1 MTIQPLAA
9 DQAAIEDA
17 PADAD
22 FQIGQV
28 ATLGVGHLVQ
38 DTYTAFLSP
47 LLPLLQTQLGVGYAL
62 AGSLAIFTQLPSVL
76 NPFIGYLA
84 DRISVRYFVI
94 LAPAVTATVFTSLGL
109 ASSYATLALL
119 LLVGGVAIAAF
130 HAPAPA
136 MVAKVSGQRVGTGM
150 SIFMATG
157 ELARTLGPLVAVAGV
172 AWFGLDGIWRMA
184 AAGWL
189 MSLILY
195 LRLRRVPAT
204 PRAPGSLAMDAFWR
218 QARQVF
224 PALIWLLA
232 GRSLMVA
239 ALTTY
244 LPIFMSDERQ
254 ASLWL
259 AAAALTILQAAGVA
273 GALAA
278 GTLSDRWGRRRV
290 LLVVTVA
297 APFLLLAFLYSPAWL
312 AVPLLL
318 ALGVTSLSTQPVVL
332 ALVQDQFPHNRAFAN
347 GVYLAVVFLIQAA
360 AIWAVGALAD
370 RFGLTPAYAASALL
384 ALLSIPAVF
393 RLPGRAA
400 RVSE

>member
-1 MTIQPLAA
+1 MTNPSLAA
-9 DQAAIEDA
+9 DQPASEAVPTDA
-17 PADAD
+17 G
-22 FQIGQV
+22 FQVGQV
-28 ATLGVGHLVQ
+28 ATIGIAHLVQ
-38 DTYTAFLSP
+38 DSYTAFLAP
-47 LLPLLQTQLGVGYAL
+47 LLPLIQTNLGVGYAL

-84 DRISVRYFVI
+84 DRISVRNFVI
-94 LAPAVTATVFTSLGL
+94 LAPAVTATVFSSLGL
-109 ASSYATLALL
+109 TSSYAALALL

-136 MVAKVSGQRVGTGM
+136 MIARVSGQRVGTGM

-157 ELARTLGPLVAVAGV
+157 EGARTLGPLVAVAGV

-184 AAGWL
+184 AGGWL

-195 LRLRRVPAT
+195 LRLRRVPVT
-204 PRAPGSLAMDAFWR
+204 PRSPGSLAMDAFWH
-218 QARQVF
+218 QARTLFSV
-224 PALIWLLA
+224 LTWLLV
-232 GRSLMVA
+232 GRSLLVA

-259 AAAALTILQAAGVA
+259 AAAALTILQGAGVV

-297 APFLLLAFLYSPAWL
+297 APFLLLAFLYSPSWL

-318 ALGVTSLSTQPVVL
+318 ALGVTSLSTQPVLL
-332 ALVQDQFPHNRAFAN
+332 ALVQDQFPHNRALAN
-347 GVYLAVVFLIQAA
+347 GVYLAITFLVQAA
-360 AIWAVGALAD
+360 AIWAIGALAD
-370 RFGLTPAYAASALL
+370 RYGLTPAYTISALL
-384 ALLSIPAVF
+384 ALISIPAVF
-393 RLPGRAA
+393 RLPGRLA
-400 RVSE
+400 S

>member
-1 MTIQPLAA
+1 MTNQAIAA
-9 DQAAIEDA
+9 DPPIAEAA
-17 PADAD
+17 PANAD
-22 FQIGQV
+22 FQTGQV
-28 ATLGVGHLVQ
+28 ATIAAGHVVQ
-38 DTYTAFLSP
+38 DSYTAFLAP

-109 ASSYATLALL
+109 ASSYAALAML
-119 LLVGGVAIAAF
+119 LLVGGIAIAAF

-136 MVAKVSGQRVGTGM
+136 MVARVSGQRVGTGM

-157 ELARTLGPLVAVAGV
+157 ELARTIGPLMAVAGV
-172 AWFGLDGIWRMA
+172 TWFGLGGLWRMA
-184 AAGWL
+184 AVGWL

-195 LRLRRVPAT
+195 LRLRRVPASSH
-204 PRAPGSLAMDAFWR
+204 APGSLAMDAFWR
-218 QARQVF
+218 QAWRVF
-224 PALIWLLA
+224 PALIWLLG

-239 ALTTY
+239 ALSTY
-244 LPIFMSDERQ
+244 LPIFMSNERQ

-259 AAAALTILQAAGVA
+259 AAAALTILQGAGVA

-297 APFLLLAFLYSPAWL
+297 APFLLLAFIYSPAWL
-312 AVPLLL
+312 AVPLLI
-318 ALGVTSLSTQPVVL
+318 ALGLASLSTQPVVL

-347 GVYLAVVFLIQAA
+347 GVNLAITFMLQAA

-370 RFGLTPAYAASALL
+370 RYGLTPAYAVSALL
-384 ALLSIPAVF
+384 ALVSIPAVF
-393 RLPGRAA
+393 FLPTR
-400 RVSE
+400 RV

>member
-1 MTIQPLAA
+1 MTNPTLVVDQPASDA
-9 DQAAIEDA
+9 A
-17 PADAD
+17 PAEAG
-22 FQIGQV
+22 FQVGQV
-28 ATLGVGHLVQ
+28 ATIGVAHLVQ
-38 DTYTAFLSP
+38 DSYTAFLAP
-47 LLPLLQTQLGVGYAL
+47 LLPLIQANLGIGYAL

-84 DRISVRYFVI
+84 DRVSVRYFVI
-94 LAPAVTATVFTSLGL
+94 LAPAITATVFSSLGL
-109 ASSYATLALL
+109 TSSYATLALL

-136 MVAKVSGQRVGTGM
+136 MVARVSGQRVGTGM

-157 ELARTLGPLVAVAGV
+157 EGARTLGPLVAVAGV

-189 MSLILY
+189 MSLLLY

-204 PRAPGSLAMDAFWR
+204 SRSPGSLAMDAFWR
-218 QARQVF
+218 QARRLF
-224 PALIWLLA
+224 PVLTWLLV
-232 GRSLMVA
+232 GRSLLVA

-259 AAAALTILQAAGVA
+259 AAAALTILQAAGIA

-297 APFLLLAFLYSPAWL
+297 APFLLLAFLYSPSWL
-312 AVPLLL
+312 TVPLLL
-318 ALGVTSLSTQPVVL
+318 ALGVTSLSTQPVLL
-332 ALVQDQFPHNRAFAN
+332 ALVQDHFPHNRALAN
-347 GVYLAVVFLIQAA
+347 GVYLAITFLVQAA
-360 AIWAVGALAD
+360 AIWGIGALAD
-370 RFGLTPAYAASALL
+370 RYGLTPAYAVSALL
-384 ALLSIPAVF
+384 ALVSIPAVF

-400 RVSE
+400 LRF

>member
-1 MTIQPLAA
+1 MTNPSLAA
-9 DQAAIEDA
+9 DQPASEAVPTDA
-17 PADAD
+17 G
-22 FQIGQV
+22 FQVGQV
-28 ATLGVGHLVQ
+28 ATIGIAHLVQ
-38 DTYTAFLSP
+38 DSYTAFLAP
-47 LLPLLQTQLGVGYAL
+47 LLPLIQTNLGVGYAL

-84 DRISVRYFVI
+84 DRISVRNFVI
-94 LAPAVTATVFTSLGL
+94 LAPAVTATVFSSLGL
-109 ASSYATLALL
+109 TSSYAALALL

-136 MVAKVSGQRVGTGM
+136 MIARVSGQRVGTGM

-157 ELARTLGPLVAVAGV
+157 EGARTLGPLVAVAGV

-184 AAGWL
+184 AGGWL

-195 LRLRRVPAT
+195 LRLRRVPVT
-204 PRAPGSLAMDAFWR
+204 PRSPGSLAMDAFWR
-218 QARQVF
+218 QAR
-224 PALIWLLA
+224 ALFSVLTWLLV
-232 GRSLMVA
+232 GRSLLVA

-259 AAAALTILQAAGVA
+259 AAAALTILQGAGIA

-297 APFLLLAFLYSPAWL
+297 APFLLLAFLYSPSWL

-318 ALGVTSLSTQPVVL
+318 ALGFTSLSTQPVLL
-332 ALVQDQFPHNRAFAN
+332 ALVQDQFPHNRALAN
-347 GVYLAVVFLIQAA
+347 GVYLAITFLVQAA
-360 AIWAVGALAD
+360 AIWAIGALAD
-370 RFGLTPAYAASALL
+370 RFGLTPAYTISALL
-384 ALLSIPAVF
+384 ALISIPAVF
-393 RLPGRAA
+393 RLPGRLA
-400 RVSE
+400 S

>member
-1 MTIQPLAA
+1 MTNQAIAA
-9 DQAAIEDA
+9 DPLIAEAA
-17 PADAD
+17 PANAD
-22 FQIGQV
+22 FQTGQV
-28 ATLGVGHLVQ
+28 ATIAAGHVVQ
-38 DTYTAFLSP
+38 DSYTAFLAP

-109 ASSYATLALL
+109 ASSYAALAML
-119 LLVGGVAIAAF
+119 LLVGGIAIAAF

-136 MVAKVSGQRVGTGM
+136 MVARVSGQRVGTGM

-157 ELARTLGPLVAVAGV
+157 ELARTIGPLMAVAGV
-172 AWFGLDGIWRMA
+172 TWFGLGGLWRMA
-184 AAGWL
+184 AVGWL

-195 LRLRRVPAT
+195 LRLRRVPASSH
-204 PRAPGSLAMDAFWR
+204 APGSLAMDAFWR
-218 QARQVF
+218 QAWRVF
-224 PALIWLLA
+224 PALIWLLG

-239 ALTTY
+239 ALSTY
-244 LPIFMSDERQ
+244 LPIFMSNERQ

-259 AAAALTILQAAGVA
+259 AAAALTILQGAGVA

-297 APFLLLAFLYSPAWL
+297 APFLLLAFIYSPAWL
-312 AVPLLL
+312 AVPLLI
-318 ALGVTSLSTQPVVL
+318 ALGLASLSTQPVVL

-347 GVYLAVVFLIQAA
+347 GVNLAITFLLQAV

-370 RFGLTPAYAASALL
+370 RFGLTPAYAVSALL
-384 ALLSIPAVF
+384 ALVSIPAVF
-393 RLPGRAA
+393 FLPTR
-400 RVSE
+400 RV

>member
-1 MTIQPLAA
+1 MTNQAIAA
-9 DQAAIEDA
+9 DPPIAEAA
-17 PADAD
+17 PANAD
-22 FQIGQV
+22 FQTGQV
-28 ATLGVGHLVQ
+28 ATIAAGHVVQ
-38 DTYTAFLSP
+38 DSYTAFLAP

-109 ASSYATLALL
+109 ASSYAALAML
-119 LLVGGVAIAAF
+119 LLVGGIAIAAF

-136 MVAKVSGQRVGTGM
+136 MVARVSGQRVGTGM

-157 ELARTLGPLVAVAGV
+157 ELARTIGPLMAVAGV
-172 AWFGLDGIWRMA
+172 TWFGLGGLWRMA
-184 AAGWL
+184 AVGWL

-195 LRLRRVPAT
+195 LRLRRVPASSH
-204 PRAPGSLAMDAFWR
+204 APGSLAMDAFWR
-218 QARQVF
+218 QAWRVF
-224 PALIWLLA
+224 PALIWLLG

-239 ALTTY
+239 ALSTY
-244 LPIFMSDERQ
+244 LPIFMSNERQ
-254 ASLWL
+254 TSLWL
-259 AAAALTILQAAGVA
+259 AAAALTILQGAGVA

-297 APFLLLAFLYSPAWL
+297 APFLLLAFIYSPAWL
-312 AVPLLL
+312 AVPLLI
-318 ALGVTSLSTQPVVL
+318 ALGLASLSTQPVVL

-347 GVYLAVVFLIQAA
+347 GVNLAITFLLQAV

-370 RFGLTPAYAASALL
+370 RFGLTLAYAVSALL
-384 ALLSIPAVF
+384 ALVSIPSVF
-393 RLPGRAA
+393 LLPTR
-400 RVSE
+400 RV

>member
-1 MTIQPLAA
+1 MTNQAIAA
-9 DQAAIEDA
+9 DPPIAEAA
-17 PADAD
+17 PANAD
-22 FQIGQV
+22 FQTGQV
-28 ATLGVGHLVQ
+28 ATIAAGHVVQ
-38 DTYTAFLSP
+38 DSYTAFLAP

-109 ASSYATLALL
+109 ASSYAALAML
-119 LLVGGVAIAAF
+119 LLVGGIAIAAF

-136 MVAKVSGQRVGTGM
+136 MVARVSGQRVGTGM

-157 ELARTLGPLVAVAGV
+157 ELARTIGPLMAVAGV
-172 AWFGLDGIWRMA
+172 TWFGLGGLWRMA
-184 AAGWL
+184 AVGWL

-195 LRLRRVPAT
+195 LRLRRVPASSH
-204 PRAPGSLAMDAFWR
+204 APGSLAMDAFWR
-218 QARQVF
+218 QAWRVF
-224 PALIWLLA
+224 PALIWLLG

-239 ALTTY
+239 ALSTY
-244 LPIFMSDERQ
+244 LPIFMSNERQ

-259 AAAALTILQAAGVA
+259 AAAALTILQGAGVA

-297 APFLLLAFLYSPAWL
+297 APFLLLAFIYSPAWL
-312 AVPLLL
+312 AVPLLI
-318 ALGVTSLSTQPVVL
+318 ALGLASLSTQPVVL

-347 GVYLAVVFLIQAA
+347 GVNLAITFLLQAV

-370 RFGLTPAYAASALL
+370 RFGLTLAYAVSALL
-384 ALLSIPAVF
+384 ALVSIPAVF
-393 RLPGRAA
+393 FLPTR
-400 RVSE
+400 RV

>member
-1 MTIQPLAA
+1 MTTPTTAA
-9 DQAAIEDA
+9 DQTIAEAAV
-17 PADAD
+17 ADAG
-22 FQIGQV
+22 FQVDQV
-28 ATLGVGHLVQ
+28 ATISVGHVVQ
-38 DTYTAFLSP
+38 DSYTAFLAP
-47 LLPLLQTQLGVGYAL
+47 LLPLLQTQLGIGYAL

-109 ASSYATLALL
+109 ATSYAALAALL
-119 LLVGGVAIAAF
+119 LIGGLAIAAF

-136 MVAKVSGQRVGTGM
+136 MVARISGQRVGTGM

-157 ELARTLGPLVAVAGV
+157 ELARTIGPLMAVAGV
-172 AWFGLDGIWRMA
+172 TWFGLGGLWRMA
-184 AAGWL
+184 AVGWL

-204 PRAPGSLAMDAFWR
+204 VHSPASLAMDAFWGK
-218 QARQVF
+218 ARQVF
-224 PALIWLLA
+224 PALVWLLA
-232 GRSLMVA
+232 GRSLLVA

-254 ASLWL
+254 VSLWL
-259 AAAALTILQAAGVA
+259 AAAALTILQGAGVI

-278 GTLSDRWGRRRV
+278 GTLSDRWGRQRV

-297 APFLLLAFLYSPAWL
+297 APLLLLIFLYSPPWL
-312 AVPLLL
+312 AVPLLI
-318 ALGVTSLSTQPVVL
+318 ALGLASLSTQPVVL
-332 ALVQDQFPHNRAFAN
+332 ALVQDQFPHNRALAN
-347 GVYLAVVFLIQAA
+347 GVYLAINFLVQAT
-360 AIWAVGALAD
+360 AIWAIGALAD
-370 RFGLTPAYAASALL
+370 RFGLTPAYAISALL
-384 ALLSIPAVF
+384 AMVCIPAVF

-400 RVSE
+400 AV